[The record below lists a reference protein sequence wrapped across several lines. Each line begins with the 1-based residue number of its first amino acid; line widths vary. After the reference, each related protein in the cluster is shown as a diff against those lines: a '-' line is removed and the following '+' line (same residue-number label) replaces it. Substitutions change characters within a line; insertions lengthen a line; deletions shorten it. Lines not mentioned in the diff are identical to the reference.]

1 MTPDKKKSSG
11 RSVKSKKGGK
21 GRSFRTPIISVKKKS
36 TKDVKWRFIVFS
48 LFLLV
53 ALTLLIVIALHLMK
67 GRVTLVSTPYPEK
80 RIIEKRVEEIN
91 ADFNAAL
98 LELGVSKES
107 LIDDDGSHEG
117 EGGGSLLPLENRYR
131 LPKGT
136 EKDEF
141 LDSLNQRMRQWKG
154 VIGIESSDI
163 TDGGFELSIYAFG
176 LNIRRLKVLPPIVIL
191 PEVAI
196 IMDDLGTNKKY
207 WKEIFSLKYPVT
219 LSILPHQAFSTEL
232 ARRAHKEGSEVILHI
247 PMEPIDYLNHNPG
260 TGALLVSMTEEEL
273 IETLLSDLSSVPY
286 ICGVNNH
293 MGSLFTQDKD
303 KMEIVLGE
311 INKKGLFFVDSRTT
325 PKSLAFET
333 AVGMGIPT
341 LKRSVFLDNDRK
353 VDKIKSR
360 IEELMKDAKKD
371 GFAVGICHPYPETIK
386 ALKEMEPVLFNGVVK
401 VVNLSDLIG
410 RD

>member
-21 GRSFRTPIISVKKKS
+21 GRIFRTPIISAKKKS

-48 LFLLV
+48 FFLLV

-91 ADFNAAL
+91 ADLDLAL
-98 LELGVSKES
+98 LELGISKDLLIES
-107 LIDDDGSHEG
+107 GGHQG
-117 EGGGSLLPLENRYR
+117 EGGESISSLEKYH
-131 LPKGT
+131 LPKGMKK
-136 EKDEF
+136 EEF
-141 LDSLNQRMRQWKG
+141 LDGLNRHMGRWKG
-154 VIGIESSDI
+154 VIEIDTSDVS
-163 TDGGFELSIYAFG
+163 DGVFEVSIYAFG
-176 LNIRRLKVLPPIVIL
+176 WDIRKIRLLPPVAPL
-191 PEVAI
+191 PMVAI

-232 ARRAHKEGSEVILHI
+232 ARRAYKEGSEVILHI

-333 AVGMGIPT
+333 AVGMGVPT

-353 VDKIKSR
+353 VDKIKGR
-360 IEELMKDAKKD
+360 IEELMKDAKED

-386 ALKEMEPVLFNGVVK
+386 ALKEMEPVLFNGDVK